1 MARSLR
7 SLATLLALTFLLALP
22 AQAKAPNW
30 KALQWNMRAIHLSG
44 AWQIATTRGAGVKVC
59 TVDSGIALNH
69 PDFTGAIIGG
79 INTIDITT
87 PNAYADDDSHGTHVA
102 GIIAA
107 RGAEVDGVA
116 PRAQLLIAKVVNKNG
131 DSSSS
136 AVTAGIAW
144 CIAQAASVI
153 NISLG
158 GAAENYDG
166 MASMVSYGCRLGV
179 DFAVAAGNGGSSDKQ
194 NPASIHSPCLIAVNA
209 SDAKGQ
215 ITPWSNFDQ
224 NPRSVAAPGQNILSD
239 SPDGYVQMDSGT
251 SMSAPHVAGVLALLR
266 GMGAN
271 ARQAVSVVLASA
283 QKPPHTGR
291 LVASDVRQFYG
302 YGLLDAAAAC
312 TLERHLQASASIATQ
327 ATRARVSL
335 GALRS
340 WSAP

>member
-7 SLATLLALTFLLALP
+7 SLPALLTLSFLLALP
-22 AQAKAPNW
+22 AQASSPNW
-30 KALQWNMRAIHLSG
+30 KVLQWNMKAIHLQE
-44 AWQIATTRGAGVKVC
+44 AWQIATAKGAGVKVC

-69 PDFTGAIIGG
+69 PDFAGAIVGG
-79 INTIDITT
+79 INTVDITT
-87 PNAYADDDSHGTHVA
+87 PNAFADDDSHGTHVA

-116 PRAQLLIAKVVNKNG
+116 PRAELLIAKVVNKDG

-144 CIAQAASVI
+144 CIAQGARVI

-166 MASMVSYGCRLGV
+166 MASMVTYGCKLDV

-209 SDAKGQ
+209 SNPKGQ

-224 NPRSVAAPGQNILSD
+224 NPRTVTAPGLNILSD

-251 SMSAPHVAGVLALLR
+251 SMSAPHVAGTLALLR
-266 GMGAN
+266 GMGAD
-271 ARQAVSVVLASA
+271 ARQAVNAILASA

-291 LVASDVRQFYG
+291 LSTGDIREFYG

-312 TLERHLQASASIATQ
+312 VLERQFQSSASIAAQ
-327 ATRARVSL
+327 AAHARASL
-335 GALRS
+335 SNLRS
-340 WSAP
+340 WSTP